1 LTHLTDTFILFFF
14 FILFNNHSAEDY
26 HQQYLAKPGANPYCS
41 AQPLEI
47 SMPPVTT
54 YAPDSGLENKLPEK
68 YWDKHAPTPHCV
80 LRVSNEQISLSS
92 L

>member
-1 LTHLTDTFILFFF
+1 
-14 FILFNNHSAEDY
+14 
-26 HQQYLAKPGANPYCS
+26 
-41 AQPLEI
+41 
-47 SMPPVTT
+47 MPPVTT